1 MTRRTDI
8 LSADDMKR
16 IREKAATNWRAGERG
31 APAQPV
37 EDLVPAPRPEETRS
51 PVSAR

>member
-8 LSADDMKR
+8 LSSDDMKR
-16 IREKAATNWRAGERG
+16 IRAKAATTREAAG
-31 APAQPV
+31 QPV
-37 EDLVPAPRPEETRS
+37 EELVPSPRPEETRS

>member
-8 LSADDMKR
+8 LSSDDMKR
-16 IREKAATNWRAGERG
+16 IRAKAAATRG
-31 APAQPV
+31 AASEAGQPV
-37 EDLVPAPRPEETRS
+37 EELVPSPRPEETRS